1 MGLLLRESMK
11 EEMLI
16 MLIVQ
21 FYSSTKRLCPMDV
34 RGAMFL
40 RSGSRMLDR
49 PCCGSLWSSGE
60 VGF

>member
-1 MGLLLRESMK
+1 MK